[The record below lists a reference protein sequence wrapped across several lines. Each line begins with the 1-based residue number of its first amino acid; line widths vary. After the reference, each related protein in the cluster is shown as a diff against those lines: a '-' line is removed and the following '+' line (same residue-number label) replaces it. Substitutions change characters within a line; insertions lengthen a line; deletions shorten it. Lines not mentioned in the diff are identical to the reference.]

1 MKSSKSAHAITSCEV
16 YAEVVDAAGV
26 SYSSNI
32 SATNQKRQSYHCG
45 GNSVSI
51 NSSNPII
58 SRYR

>member
-1 MKSSKSAHAITSCEV
+1 MKSSKSAHVITSCEV

-32 SATNQKRQSYHCG
+32 SSTNHKRQSYHCG
-45 GNSVSI
+45 GNPM
-51 NSSNPII
+51 SSNTINPIT